1 MVFCD
6 NLEWWDWVGGEEK
19 AQEKGDMYTYDIQQR
34 VWQNP
39 TQYCKAIILQLKVN
53 LKKLYNAENA

>member
-1 MVFCD
+1 M
-6 NLEWWDWVGGEEK
+6 EGEER

-39 TQYCKAIILQLKVN
+39 TQYCKAIILHLKIN
-53 LKKLYNAENA
+53 LKKLYNEEKG